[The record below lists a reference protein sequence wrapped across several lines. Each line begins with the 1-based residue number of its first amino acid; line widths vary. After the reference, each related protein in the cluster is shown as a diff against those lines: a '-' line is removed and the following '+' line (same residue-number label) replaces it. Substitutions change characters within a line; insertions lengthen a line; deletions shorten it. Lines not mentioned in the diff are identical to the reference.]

1 MTILS
6 KTTYR
11 FNEIP
16 ITLPMTFFT
25 ELEQIILKFTWNHKR
40 QNCQSNPEKKGQSRR
55 RSPSRLQTILQSHS
69 NQNSVLALASIDMQ
83 LNRTQHRG
91 GGGTTYQLIFNKGSK
106 NIKQEIAYLQV
117 VLGKSQSCM

>member
-55 RSPSRLQTILQSHS
+55 HKSPDNITKLQKLK
-69 NQNSVLALASIDMQ
+69 LCGIDTKTDIWI
-83 LNRTQHRG
+83 N
-91 GGGTTYQLIFNKGSK
+91 GT
-106 NIKQEIAYLQV
+106 E
-117 VLGKSQSCM
+117 